1 MSFVYSMDCHIQ
13 DRLPLDEVVVVMVD
27 MGENRHV
34 GLLYRMGQI

>member
-13 DRLPLDEVVVVMVD
+13 DRLPLDEVVVMVD